1 MCSSS
6 SVIRAGELF
15 NQIRL
20 CVEATETA
28 WRDGALQFWDKKEK
42 QPVFIDTKIALHCT
56 LLLPTHPRKCNQVQ
70 PQIGHKHHYRQ
81 QKPAVCHHD
90 TYKSSVCMLRC
101 QMFLLNV
108 GRVSYNERNTCK
120 SSPWLLWKHLLRLFF
135 FFFFLP
141 SQRSDDILMTARLFR
156 PGHTKYE
163 DATVHRHACSC
174 WGDKRRPWLPIW
186 FIFYGENGFCVC
198 VCVCVCVCLRS
209 DVLRLFCRRCLYLLL
224 KVTSNC
230 CRLVVSKISPAG
242 WGPIRLPR
250 ASKPA
255 NWAN

>member
-90 TYKSSVCMLRC
+90 TYKSNVCMLRC

-135 FFFFLP
+135 FFFFCLHN
-141 SQRSDDILMTARLFR
+141 DLMTFWWRLVYFAPGTRSTRTRPSTGMPVRAEVINGDRDFR
-156 PGHTKYE
+156 SGSYFMEKM
-163 DATVHRHACSC
+163 V
-174 WGDKRRPWLPIW
+174 
-186 FIFYGENGFCVC
+186 FVCVC
-198 VCVCVCVCLRS
+198 VCVCVCVSSLWCPPV
-209 DVLRLFCRRCLYLLL
+209 VLSQMSLLVA
-224 KVTSNC
+224 KSN
-230 CRLVVSKISPAG
+230 L
-242 WGPIRLPR
+242 
-250 ASKPA
+250 
-255 NWAN
+255 

>member
-1 MCSSS
+1 MEGRSPAILRQERKITCIYWYQNCS
-6 SVIRAGELF
+6 
-15 NQIRL
+15 
-20 CVEATETA
+20 
-28 WRDGALQFWDKKEK
+28 
-42 QPVFIDTKIALHCT
+42 ALH
-56 LLLPTHPRKCNQVQ
+56 LIITHTPSKVHSGAVAKIHIGQ

-90 TYKSSVCMLRC
+90 TYISNVYMLRC

-120 SSPWLLWKHLLRLFF
+120 SSPWLLWKHLFRL
-135 FFFFLP
+135 FFFLP

-156 PGHTKYE
+156 PRHTKYE
-163 DATVHRHACSC
+163 DATVHRSVRSY

-186 FIFYGENGFCVC
+186 FIFYGENVFL
-198 VCVCVCVCLRS
+198 CVCVCLRS
-209 DVLRLFCRRCLYLLL
+209 DVLRLFCHRCLYLLL
-224 KVTSNC
+224 KITSNC
-230 CRLVVSKISPAG
+230 CRLVVSTISPAG
-242 WGPIRLPR
+242 CGPIRWPR